1 MDLQLE
7 VQEQQEATVIQDG
20 FIVGIET
27 GEVYGLAEQTKEFT
41 VDSATA
47 AEWVLEKL
55 SEAEGRVV
63 GLKAELAGVQERF
76 ASRIKDQERRS
87 EWLRA
92 RFGSE
97 LEEFAKSQLDGKSK
111 TWKGTFGSVA
121 FRATSPRLVV
131 LEQDK
136 AVAFALMACPDAVK
150 TVQSVLVSNIP
161 ENVKGIMIGQGA
173 PDGFDVIPAGESV
186 SIKTVGTVGS

>member
-7 VQEQQEATVIQDG
+7 VQAQQPEEATVIQDG
-20 FIVGIET
+20 YVIGVES
-27 GEVYGLAEQTKEFT
+27 GEVYGLAEQTKEFV

-76 ASRIKDQERRS
+76 ASRIKEQENRAN
-87 EWLRA
+87 WLRA
-92 RFGSE
+92 RFGLE

-111 TWKGTFGSVA
+111 TWKGVYGSVA
-121 FRATSPRLVV
+121 FRSTPAKVV
-131 LEQDK
+131 AIDQNK
-136 AVAFALMACPDAVK
+136 AVAWAADNCPDAVK
-150 TVQSVLVSNIP
+150 TVQSFLISNVP
-161 ENVKGIMIGQGA
+161 DSVKALMLEKGA
-173 PDGFDVIPAGESV
+173 PDGFDIVPAAESV
-186 SIKTVGTVGS
+186 SIKTVGA

>member
-7 VQEQQEATVIQDG
+7 VQAQVEEATTVIDG

-27 GEVYGLAEQTKEFT
+27 GDVYGLAEQTKEFT

-76 ASRIKDQERRS
+76 ASRIKEQERRS

-92 RFGSE
+92 RFGPE
-97 LEEFAKSQLDGKSK
+97 LEEFAKTQLDGKSR
-111 TWKGTFGSVA
+111 TWKGTYGSVA
-121 FRATSPRLVV
+121 FRSTAAKVV
-131 LEQDK
+131 ALDQTK
-136 AVAFALMACPDAVK
+136 AVAWAAKNCPDAVK
-150 TVQSVLVSNIP
+150 TVQSFLISNVP
-161 ENVKGIMIGQGA
+161 DSVKALMLEKGA
-173 PDGFDVIPAGESV
+173 PDGFDIIPAGESV
-186 SIKTVGTVGS
+186 SIKTVVA